1 VVKSSQRKVIVQDKS
16 VSIGLACT
24 TFGVSEICYCYRSAL
39 NDENEEIAI
48 WLLLVTSFGVLDG
61 ITNGCIVFNVS
72 WN

>member
-48 WLLLVTSFGVLDG
+48 WFLRLTTCHKLWGFG
-61 ITNGCIVFNVS
+61 
-72 WN
+72 WNHKRVYRI